1 MGSSVNAI
9 IKFLEYDNLIV
20 SEAHSKATC
29 NASRTECKGGF
40 GEYTLYWEGGEF
52 DQVEVRD
59 FWYYDDSDWGKPI
72 SFDGG
77 TTWKSRGL
85 RLVKEARPAY
95 RPDAISVRRSSWVM
109 PSHFFQPMLHSIHL
123 VLDFDLALYSW
134 SRDFHPLDCVH
145 AAHT

>member
-1 MGSSVNAI
+1 MLPVRPPR
-9 IKFLEYDNLIV
+9 V
-20 SEAHSKATC
+20 SDA
-29 NASRTECKGGF
+29 NP
-40 GEYTLYWEGGEF
+40 LP
-52 DQVEVRD
+52 
-59 FWYYDDSDWGKPI
+59 DSAAFTVAALRY
-72 SFDGG
+72 SF
-77 TTWKSRGL
+77 GL

-145 AAHT
+145 AAHTYKGTKRCLILTKNLPIFYAVYLFA